1 MPTLEEIKDLIF
13 KELPKIIENDPEV
26 QQLILRLSR
35 QYFADKER
43 TEDRIDRILDELK
56 AERERQ
62 DRKWEEQNKRLAEQ
76 HKKWEEQDRKWEEES
91 RRWVEQNKRLAEQ
104 HKKWEANQKV
114 INEMLE
120 DIRIQMSVRTMQD
133 L

>member
-1 MPTLEEIKDLIF
+1 MPTLEEIRGLIF
-13 KELPKIIENDPEV
+13 KELPKIIENEPEV
-26 QQLILRLSR
+26 QQVILRLSR

-43 TEDRIDRILDELK
+43 NEDRIDRILDELK

-76 HKKWEEQDRKWEEES
+76 HKKWEEQD
-91 RRWVEQNKRLAEQ
+91 
-104 HKKWEANQKV
+104 KKWEANQKV
-114 INEMLE
+114 INEISE
-120 DIRIQMSVRTMQD
+120 DIRIQMSVRTMKD